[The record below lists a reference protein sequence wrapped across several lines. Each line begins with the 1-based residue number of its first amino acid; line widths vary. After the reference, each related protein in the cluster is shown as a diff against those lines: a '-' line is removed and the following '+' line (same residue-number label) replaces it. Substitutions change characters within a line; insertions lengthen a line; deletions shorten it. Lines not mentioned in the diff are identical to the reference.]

1 MATSPIAKKM
11 KSTKTIGTHSGTFHC
26 DEALAVFMLRQT
38 EEFKDADLVRSRDP
52 KVLDGADIVV
62 DVGGV
67 YSPEA
72 HRYDHHQRG
81 FNEVFGS
88 GDHDQIKLSSA
99 GLVYKHFGKHVIAR
113 YMGVD
118 ETDPS
123 VELLWLTLYA
133 ELIEGVD
140 AIDNGVNATTE
151 KAKYAVRTDL
161 GSRVKRLN
169 PEWNE
174 PTSDEIYDTKFA
186 EASRITGEEF
196 LSFLHYYA
204 KAWLPARDVVKAAME
219 KRFDVD
225 ASGQIVVFHQSCP
238 WKDHLFTLEPGLPSP
253 SGKPILYVL
262 YPESEAPGAKWRIQ
276 CVPQS
281 TDSFENRKSLP
292 EAWRG
297 VRDAELSKVSGIPG
311 GVFVHAAGFTGGNE
325 TYEGVLEM
333 ARKAIAA

>member
-1 MATSPIAKKM
+1 MCVPLSLSIPCSLNGRLPRRNCSVYQA
-11 KSTKTIGTHSGTFHC
+11 
-26 DEALAVFMLRQT
+26 DRQ
-38 EEFKDADLVRSRDP
+38 
-52 KVLDGADIVV
+52 
-62 DVGGV
+62 
-67 YSPEA
+67 
-72 HRYDHHQRG
+72 
-81 FNEVFGS
+81 
-88 GDHDQIKLSSA
+88 
-99 GLVYKHFGKHVIAR
+99 
-113 YMGVD
+113 
-118 ETDPS
+118 
-123 VELLWLTLYA
+123 
-133 ELIEGVD
+133 
-140 AIDNGVNATTE
+140 
-151 KAKYAVRTDL
+151 
-161 GSRVKRLN
+161 
-169 PEWNE
+169 
-174 PTSDEIYDTKFA
+174 TKFA

-225 ASGQIVVFHQSCP
+225 ASGQIVVFHQVRPSPHLPLFTCQPRPSTLPPVRCTACLPILLKLKPFESCP

-333 ARKAIAA
+333 ARKAIPA